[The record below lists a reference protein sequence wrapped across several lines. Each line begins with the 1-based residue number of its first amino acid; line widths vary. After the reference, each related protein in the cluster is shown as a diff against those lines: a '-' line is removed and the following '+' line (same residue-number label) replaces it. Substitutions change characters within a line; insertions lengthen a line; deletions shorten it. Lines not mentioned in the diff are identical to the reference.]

1 LNFELLKP
9 ETIVT
14 PTRDHIKLILKSL
27 PEKPGVYRFYD
38 EKGTVIYV
46 GKAKR
51 LKRRVSSYFNKDHD
65 SAKVR
70 MLVTKIRDIQTVVV
84 NSEWDA
90 LLLENSM
97 IKEFKPRYNIMLK
110 DDKTYP
116 WIAVTK
122 EPYAR
127 IFPTRRPDAASMHLF
142 GPYSSVR
149 QMNILLELLNNM
161 FPLRTCKILKN
172 NDRPCMQ
179 YQIKKCAA
187 PCCGLITAEEYQQN
201 IEKAMQIIKGNRK
214 EVIRQLKEEMMHYAD
229 EWKFEQAAEVKQKIE
244 ALENFIGKSVVVN
257 PSLTNMDIFGMEED
271 DNCTYISFL
280 RVIDGAVVQAHT
292 LEIDN
297 RMETTSEDAL
307 WAGILEIK
315 ERLGGLSLTLLVPFM
330 PTLAPEDWD
339 LQVPQR
345 GDKRKLLELATHN
358 AHFYMLEKKKRQDLA
373 DPDRRNMRVLQSLQE
388 ALGMKTLP
396 RRIECF
402 DNSNTQGEEPVAAMS
417 CFIDGKPAKSEYRH
431 FNIKTVVGADDF
443 ASMEEVIY
451 RRYHRLLEEN
461 KPLPDLVVIDGGKG
475 QLHAAWN
482 AIQALRIEDRLMM
495 VGIAKRLEDIFKVGD
510 DVPVYIDKRSEAQKL
525 LQHVRDEVH
534 RFGIT
539 HHRKRRAKTSIASI
553 LDDAPGIGKILKTKL
568 LKEFK
573 SVAKITAATEPELAA
588 VIGPKKAAA
597 LIKYLSQNNSNNIKH
612 HFLSSPEGTKRAKRN

>member
-1 LNFELLKP
+1 MKDTP
-9 ETIVT
+9 EN
-14 PTRDHIKLILKSL
+14 IKLILKSL

-38 EKGTVIYV
+38 DSGTVIYV

-51 LKRRVSSYFNKDHD
+51 LKRRVSSYFNKEHD

-70 MLVTKIRDIQTVVV
+70 MLVTKIRNIETVVV
-84 NSEWDA
+84 DSEWDA

-97 IKEFKPRYNIMLK
+97 IKQFKPRYNIMLK
-110 DDKTYP
+110 DDKSYP

-122 EPYAR
+122 ETFPR
-127 IFPTRRPDAASMHLF
+127 VFPTRRPDPATMQLF
-142 GPYSSVR
+142 GPYSSVK
-149 QMNILLELLNNM
+149 QMNVLLDLLHEM
-161 FPLRTCKILKN
+161 FPLRNCKILRKN
-172 NDRPCMQ
+172 ERPCMQ

-187 PCCGLITAEEYQQN
+187 PCCGLISAEEYQDN
-201 IEKAMQIIKGNRK
+201 IGKAIQIIKGNRK
-214 EVIRQLKEEMMHYAD
+214 EVIRQLREEMMNYAS
-229 EWKFEQAAEVKQKIE
+229 ELKFEQAGEVKRKIG

-257 PSLTNMDIFGMEED
+257 PSLTDMDVFGMEED
-271 DNCTYISFL
+271 ADDNCFYVSFL

-292 LEIDN
+292 LEIGN
-297 RMETTSEDAL
+297 RMETTREDAL
-307 WAGILEIK
+307 WTAILEIR
-315 ERLGGLSLTLLVPFM
+315 ERVGGLSPTLLVPFT
-330 PTLAPEDWD
+330 PDIAPDNMD

-345 GDKRKLLELATHN
+345 GDKRKLLELAAHN
-358 AHFYMLEKKKRQDLA
+358 AHFYLLEKKKRQDLA
-373 DPDRRNMRVLQSLQE
+373 DPERRNMRVLQTLQE
-388 ALGMKTLP
+388 ALGMMTLP

-402 DNSNTQGEEPVAAMS
+402 DNSNTQGEDPVAAMS
-417 CFIDGKPAKSEYRH
+417 CFIDGKPAKREYRH

-475 QLHAAWN
+475 QLRAAWN
-482 AIQALRIEDRLMM
+482 AIIALHIEDRLMM
-495 VGIAKRLEDIFKVGD
+495 VGIAKRLEDIYKVGD

-539 HHRKRRAKTSIASI
+539 HHRKRRSKTSIASV
-553 LDDAPGIGKILKTKL
+553 LDDAPGIGKVLKTKL

-573 SVAKITAATEPELAA
+573 TVAKITAAPESDLAT
-588 VIGPKKAAA
+588 VIGPKKAADLKA
-597 LIKYLSQNNSNNIKH
+597 YLSKM
-612 HFLSSPEGTKRAKRN
+612 

>member
-1 LNFELLKP
+1 MK
-9 ETIVT
+9 ET
-14 PTRDHIKLILKSL
+14 PDHIQLILKTL

-38 EKGTVIYV
+38 DKGVVIYV

-70 MLVTKIRDIQTVVV
+70 MLVTKIRDIETVVV
-84 NSEWDA
+84 DSEWEA

-97 IKEFKPRYNIMLK
+97 IKQFKPKYNIMLK
-110 DDKTYP
+110 DDKSYP
-116 WIAVTK
+116 WIAVTR
-122 EPYAR
+122 EAFPR
-127 IFPTRRPDAASMHLF
+127 IFPTRRPDPKAMQLF
-142 GPYSSVR
+142 GPYSSVK
-149 QMNILLELLNNM
+149 QMNVLLDLIHEM
-161 FPLRTCKILKN
+161 FPLRNCKILRN
-172 NDRPCMQ
+172 SDRPCMQ

-187 PCCGLITAEEYQQN
+187 PCCGLITAEEYQSN
-201 IEKAMQIIKGNRK
+201 IDKAVQIIKGNRK
-214 EVIRQLKEEMMHYAD
+214 EVIRQLREEMMQYAG
-229 EWKFEQAAEVKQKIE
+229 ELRFEQAGEVKRKIE

-257 PSLTNMDIFGMEED
+257 PSLTDMDVFGMEED
-271 DNCTYISFL
+271 AENNCTYVSFM

-297 RMETTSEDAL
+297 RLETTREDAL
-307 WAGILEIK
+307 WAGILEIR
-315 ERLGGLSLTLLVPFM
+315 ERVGGLSPTLLVPFT
-330 PTLAPEDWD
+330 PEIAPEDMD

-345 GDKRKLLELATHN
+345 GDKRKLLELAARN
-358 AHFYMLEKKKRQDLA
+358 AHFYLLEKKKRQDLV
-373 DPDRRNMRVLQSLQE
+373 DPDRRNQRVLIALQE

-482 AIQALRIEDRLMM
+482 AIIALHIEDRLMM
-495 VGIAKRLEDIFKVGD
+495 VGIAKRLEDIYKVGD
-510 DVPVYIDKRSEAQKL
+510 DLPVYIDKRSEAQKL

-553 LDDAPGIGKILKTKL
+553 LDNAPGIGKVLKTKL

-573 SVAKITAATEPELAA
+573 SISNITAATEPELAA
-588 VIGPKKAAA
+588 VIGPKKAAD
-597 LIKYLSQNNSNNIKH
+597 LKIYLSNNKSNNIKH
-612 HFLSSPEGTKRAKRN
+612 NSLSSPERTTS

>member
-1 LNFELLKP
+1 MKETP
-9 ETIVT
+9 EN
-14 PTRDHIKLILKSL
+14 IKLILKTL

-38 EKGTVIYV
+38 DKGTVIYV

-65 SAKVR
+65 SPKVR
-70 MLVTKIRDIQTVVV
+70 MLVTKIRDIETVVV
-84 NSEWDA
+84 DSEWEA

-97 IKEFKPRYNIMLK
+97 IKQFKPRYNIMLK
-110 DDKTYP
+110 DDKSYP
-116 WIAVTK
+116 WIAVTR
-122 EPYAR
+122 EEFPR
-127 IFPTRRPDAASMHLF
+127 VFPTRRPDPATMHLF
-142 GPYSSVR
+142 GPYSSVK
-149 QMNILLELLNNM
+149 QMNILLDLIHEM
-161 FPLRTCKILKN
+161 FPLRNCKILRN
-172 NDRPCMQ
+172 NDRPCIQ

-187 PCCGLITAEEYQQN
+187 PCCGLINAADYQAN
-201 IEKAMQIIKGNRK
+201 IEKAMQILKGNRR
-214 EVIRQLKEEMMHYAD
+214 EVVRQLREEMMRYAD
-229 EWKFEQAAEVKQKIE
+229 ELKFEQAGEIKRKIDV
-244 ALENFIGKSVVVN
+244 LENFIGKSVVVN
-257 PSLTNMDIFGMEED
+257 PSLTDMDAFGMEED
-271 DNCTYISFL
+271 LEDNCAYVSFL

-297 RMETTSEDAL
+297 RMETTREDAL
-307 WAGILEIK
+307 WTAILDIR
-315 ERLGGLSLTLLVPFM
+315 ERVGGLSPTLLVPFT
-330 PTLAPEDWD
+330 PEIAPDDMD

-345 GDKRKLLELATHN
+345 GDKRKLLELAARN
-358 AHFYMLEKKKRQDLA
+358 AHFYMLEKKKRQDLV
-373 DPDRRNMRVLQSLQE
+373 DPDRRNQRVLLALQE

-402 DNSNTQGEEPVAAMS
+402 DNSNTQGEDPVAAMS

-451 RRYHRLLEEN
+451 RRYHRLLEEG

-475 QLHAAWN
+475 QLRAAWN
-482 AIQALRIEDRLMM
+482 AIIALHIEDRLMM
-495 VGIAKRLEDIFKVGD
+495 VGIAKRLEDIYKVGD

-539 HHRKRRAKTSIASI
+539 HHRKRRGKTSIASI
-553 LDDAPGIGKILKTKL
+553 LDDAPGIGKVLKTKL

-573 SVAKITAATEPELAA
+573 SVSKITAAPESDLAA
-588 VIGPKKAAA
+588 VIGPKKAADLKA
-597 LIKYLSQNNSNNIKH
+597 YLSKM
-612 HFLSSPEGTKRAKRN
+612 

>member
-1 LNFELLKP
+1 MNHIAE
-9 ETIVT
+9 
-14 PTRDHIKLILKSL
+14 HIKLILKSL

-38 EKGTVIYV
+38 DKGTVIYV

-51 LKRRVSSYFNKDHD
+51 LKRRVSSYFNKDHE

-84 NSEWDA
+84 DSEWDA

-97 IKEFKPRYNIMLK
+97 IKQFKPKYNIMLK

-122 EPYAR
+122 EPFAR
-127 IFPTRRPDAASMHLF
+127 VFPTRRPDAATMHLF
-142 GPYSSVR
+142 GPYSSVK
-149 QMNILLELLNNM
+149 QMNILLDLIKEM
-161 FPLRTCKILKN
+161 FPIRNCKILRKN
-172 NDRPCMQ
+172 ERPCMQ

-187 PCCGLITAEEYQQN
+187 PCCDLITQEEYQEN

-214 EVIRQLKEEMMHYAD
+214 EVMRQLKTEMMRYAD
-229 EWKFEQAAEVKQKIE
+229 EWKFEQAGEVKRKIE

-257 PSLTNMDIFGMEED
+257 PSLTNMDVFGMDED
-271 DNCTYISFL
+271 DDCFYISFL
-280 RVIDGAVVQAHT
+280 RVIDGAIVQAQT

-297 RMETTSEDAL
+297 RLDSTREDAL
-307 WAGILEIK
+307 WTGILEIQ
-315 ERLGGLSLTLLVPFM
+315 ERLGGLSPSLLVPFM
-330 PTLAPEDWD
+330 PVLIPEGWN

-345 GDKRKLLELATHN
+345 GDKHKLVELAVHN
-358 AHFYMLEKKKRQDLA
+358 AHFYMLEKKKRQDLV
-373 DPDRRNMRVLQSLQE
+373 DPDRRNQRVLLALQE

-417 CFIDGKPAKSEYRH
+417 CFIDGKPAKNEYRH

-451 RRYHRLLEEN
+451 RRYHRLLEEE

-482 AIQALRIEDRLMM
+482 AIQALHIEDRLMM
-495 VGIAKRLEDIFKVGD
+495 VGIAKRLEDIYKVGD
-510 DVPVYIDKRSEAQKL
+510 DLPVYIDKRSEAQKL

-539 HHRKRRAKTSIASI
+539 HHRKRRAKTSIASV

-568 LKEFK
+568 LREFK
-573 SVAKITAATEPELAA
+573 TVAKITTATEPELAA
-588 VIGPKKAAA
+588 VIGPKKAAD
-597 LIKYLSQNNSNNIKH
+597 LKQYLSKM
-612 HFLSSPEGTKRAKRN
+612 

>member
-1 LNFELLKP
+1 MNE
-9 ETIVT
+9 
-14 PTRDHIKLILKSL
+14 HIQLILRSL

-38 EKGTVIYV
+38 DKGVVIYV

-70 MLVTKIRDIQTVVV
+70 MLVTKIRDIETVVV
-84 NSEWDA
+84 DSEWDA

-97 IKEFKPRYNIMLK
+97 IKQFKPKYNILLK

-116 WIAVTK
+116 WIAVTR
-122 EPYAR
+122 ETYPR
-127 IFPTRRPDAASMHLF
+127 IFPTRRPDSATMQLF
-142 GPYSSVR
+142 GPYSSVK
-149 QMNILLELLNNM
+149 QMNVLLDLIHDM
-161 FPLRTCKILKN
+161 FPLRNCKILRN

-187 PCCGLITAEEYQQN
+187 PCCGLISAEEYQAN
-201 IEKAMQIIKGNRK
+201 IAKAVQIIKGNRK
-214 EVIRQLKEEMMHYAD
+214 EVIRELRDEMMRYAD
-229 EWKFEQAAEVKQKIE
+229 EWKFEQAGEVKRKIE

-257 PSLTNMDIFGMEED
+257 PSLTDMDVFGMEED
-271 DNCTYISFL
+271 ADNNCFYVSFL
-280 RVIDGAVVQAHT
+280 RVVDGAVVQAHT
-292 LEIDN
+292 LEVGN
-297 RMETTSEDAL
+297 RMETTREDAL
-307 WAGILEIK
+307 WAGILEI
-315 ERLGGLSLTLLVPFM
+315 RDRVGGLSSTLLVPF
-330 PTLAPEDWD
+330 TPELVPEEWN

-345 GDKRKLLELATHN
+345 GDKRKLLELALHN
-358 AHFYMLEKKKRQDLA
+358 AHFYMLEKRKRQDLA
-373 DPDRRNMRVLQSLQE
+373 DPDRRHIRVLQSLQE

-431 FNIKTVVGADDF
+431 FLIKTVVGANDF
-443 ASMEEVIY
+443 ASMEEIIY

-475 QLHAAWN
+475 QLTSAWN
-482 AIQALRIEDRLMM
+482 ALKALHIEDRFMM
-495 VGIAKRLEDIFKVGD
+495 VGIAERLEDIYKVGD
-510 DVPVYIDKRSEAQKL
+510 QYPIYMDKRSEAQKL

-539 HHRKRRAKTSIASI
+539 HHRKRRAKTSIASV
-553 LDDAPGIGKILKTKL
+553 LDDAPGIGKVLKTRL
-568 LKEFK
+568 LREFK
-573 SVAKITAATEPELAA
+573 SVAKIKAATEPELAA
-588 VIGPKKAAA
+588 VIGPKKAADLKA
-597 LIKYLSQNNSNNIKH
+597 YLSSMKNNI
-612 HFLSSPEGTKRAKRN
+612 

>member
-1 LNFELLKP
+1 MNSYP
-9 ETIVT
+9 
-14 PTRDHIKLILKSL
+14 DHIRLILKTL

-51 LKRRVSSYFNKDHD
+51 LKRRVSSYFNKEHD

-84 NSEWDA
+84 DTEWDA

-97 IKEFKPRYNIMLK
+97 IKEFKPKYNIMLK

-122 EPYAR
+122 EPFAR
-127 IFPTRRPDAASMHLF
+127 VFPTRRPEPAKMHLF
-142 GPYSSVR
+142 GPYSSVK
-149 QMNILLELLNNM
+149 QMNILLDLINDM
-161 FPLRTCKILKN
+161 FPIRNCKILRN

-187 PCCGLITAEEYQQN
+187 PCCGLISEEKYQQN
-201 IEKAMQIIKGNRK
+201 ITKVMQIIKGNRK
-214 EVIRQLKEEMMHYAD
+214 EVIRQLREEMMQYAE
-229 EWKFEQAAEVKQKIE
+229 EWKFEQAAEVKRKIE
-244 ALENFIGKSVVVN
+244 ALEHFIGKSVVVN
-257 PSLTNMDIFGMEED
+257 PALTDMDVFGMEED
-271 DNCTYISFL
+271 DNCFYISFL
-280 RVIDGAVVQAHT
+280 RVIDGAVVQAQT
-292 LEIDN
+292 LEIDSKL
-297 RMETTSEDAL
+297 ETTREDAL
-307 WAGILEIK
+307 WAGILEIHD
-315 ERLGGLSLTLLVPFM
+315 RLNQLSPTLLVPFM
-330 PTLAPEDWD
+330 PVLTPEGWD
-339 LQVPQR
+339 FQVPQR
-345 GDKRKLLELATHN
+345 GDKRKLLELAIHN

-373 DPDRRNMRVLQSLQE
+373 DPERRNTRVLQSLQN

-482 AIQALRIEDRLMM
+482 AIQALHIEDRLMM
-495 VGIAKRLEDIFKVGD
+495 VGIAKRLEDIYKVGD

-573 SVAKITAATEPELAA
+573 SISKITAASESDLAA
-588 VIGPKKAAA
+588 VIGPKKAAVLKA
-597 LIKYLSQNNSNNIKH
+597 YLSK
-612 HFLSSPEGTKRAKRN
+612 P

>member
-1 LNFELLKP
+1 VGQTKAKSQMKG
-9 ETIVT
+9 T
-14 PTRDHIKLILKSL
+14 PDHIKLILKSL

-38 EKGTVIYV
+38 DKGVVIYV

-70 MLVTKIRDIQTVVV
+70 MLVTKIRDIETVVV
-84 NSEWDA
+84 DSEWEA

-97 IKEFKPRYNIMLK
+97 IKQFKPKYNIMLK
-110 DDKTYP
+110 DDKSYP

-122 EPYAR
+122 EPFPR
-127 IFPTRRPDAASMHLF
+127 VFPTRHPDPKTMQLF
-142 GPYSSVR
+142 GPYSSVK
-149 QMNILLELLNNM
+149 QMNVLLDLIHEM
-161 FPLRTCKILKN
+161 FPLRNCKILRN
-172 NDRPCMQ
+172 SDRPCMQ

-187 PCCGLITAEEYQQN
+187 PCCGLISSVEYQAN
-201 IEKAMQIIKGNRK
+201 IDKAVQIIKGNRK
-214 EVIRQLKEEMMHYAD
+214 EVIRQLREEMMRYAD
-229 EWKFEQAAEVKQKIE
+229 ELKFEQAGEVKRKIE
-244 ALENFIGKSVVVN
+244 ALENFMGKSVVVN
-257 PSLTNMDIFGMEED
+257 PSLTDMDVFGMEED
-271 DNCTYISFL
+271 AENHCTYVSFL
-280 RVIDGAVVQAHT
+280 RVMDGAVVQAHT

-297 RMETTSEDAL
+297 RMETTREDAL
-307 WAGILEIK
+307 WAGILEIR
-315 ERLGGLSLTLLVPFM
+315 ERLGGLSSTLLVPFT
-330 PTLAPEDWD
+330 PEIAPDDMD

-345 GDKRKLLELATHN
+345 GDKRKLLELAVRN
-358 AHFYMLEKKKRQDLA
+358 AHFYMLEKKKRQDLV
-373 DPDRRNMRVLQSLQE
+373 DPDRRNQRVLIALQE

-451 RRYHRLLEEN
+451 RRYHRLLEEE

-482 AIQALRIEDRLMM
+482 AILALHIEDRLMM
-495 VGIAKRLEDIFKVGD
+495 VGIAKRLEDIYKVGD

-539 HHRKRRAKTSIASI
+539 HHRKRRGKTSIASI
-553 LDDAPGIGKILKTKL
+553 LDDAPGIGKVLKTKL

-573 SVAKITAATEPELAA
+573 SVSKITAASESDLAA
-588 VIGPKKAAA
+588 VIGPKKAAL
-597 LIKYLSQNNSNNIKH
+597 LITYLSKNPNIKKDNNS
-612 HFLSSPEGTKRAKRN
+612 LSSPEGTTS

>member
-1 LNFELLKP
+1 MK
-9 ETIVT
+9 ET
-14 PTRDHIKLILKSL
+14 PDNIKLILRSL

-38 EKGTVIYV
+38 DGGTVIYV

-65 SAKVR
+65 SPKVR

-84 NSEWDA
+84 DSEWEA

-97 IKEFKPRYNIMLK
+97 IKEFKPKYNIMLK
-110 DDKTYP
+110 DDKSYP

-122 EPYAR
+122 EPFAR
-127 IFPTRRPDAASMHLF
+127 VFPTRRPDPATMLLF
-142 GPYSSVR
+142 GPYSSVK
-149 QMNILLELLNNM
+149 QMNILLDLVHDM
-161 FPLRTCKILKN
+161 FPMRNCKVLRH

-187 PCCGLITAEEYQQN
+187 PCCGFITAEDYQAN
-201 IEKAMQIIKGNRK
+201 IEKAVQIIKGNRK
-214 EVIRQLKEEMMHYAD
+214 EVIRQLKEEMMKYAE
-229 EWKFEQAAEVKQKIE
+229 EWKFEQAGEVKRKIE

-257 PSLTNMDIFGMEED
+257 PALTDMDVFGMEED
-271 DNCTYISFL
+271 KENNCVYVSFL

-292 LEIDN
+292 LDIDS
-297 RMETTSEDAL
+297 RMETTREDAL
-307 WAGILEIK
+307 WTAILDIR
-315 ERLGGLSLTLLVPFM
+315 ERVGGLSPTLLVPFT
-330 PTLAPEDWD
+330 PEIAPDDWD

-345 GDKRKLLELATHN
+345 GDKRKLLELATRN

-373 DPDRRNMRVLQSLQE
+373 DPDRRNVRVLQSLQE

-451 RRYHRLLEEN
+451 RRYHRLLEEE

-482 AIQALRIEDRLMM
+482 AIIALHIEDRLMM
-495 VGIAKRLEDIFKVGD
+495 VGIAKRLEDIYKVGD

-539 HHRKRRAKTSIASI
+539 HHRKRRAKTSIAST
-553 LDDAPGIGKILKTKL
+553 LDDAPGISKVLKNKL

-573 SVAKITAATEPELAA
+573 SLSKITSASESELAA
-588 VIGPKKAAA
+588 VIGPKKAAD
-597 LIKYLSQNNSNNIKH
+597 LISYLGNRQQATEN
-612 HFLSSPEGTKRAKRN
+612 KR

>member
-1 LNFELLKP
+1 MGQTKAKSQMKG
-9 ETIVT
+9 T
-14 PTRDHIKLILKSL
+14 PDHIKLILKSL

-38 EKGTVIYV
+38 DKGVVIYV

-70 MLVTKIRDIQTVVV
+70 MLVTKIRDIETVVV
-84 NSEWDA
+84 DSEWEA

-97 IKEFKPRYNIMLK
+97 IKQFKPKYNIMLK
-110 DDKTYP
+110 DDKSYP

-122 EPYAR
+122 EPFPR
-127 IFPTRRPDAASMHLF
+127 VFPTRHPDPKTIQLF
-142 GPYSSVR
+142 GPYSSVK
-149 QMNILLELLNNM
+149 QMNVLLDLIHEM
-161 FPLRTCKILKN
+161 FPLRNCKILRN
-172 NDRPCMQ
+172 SDRPCMQ

-187 PCCGLITAEEYQQN
+187 PCCGLISSVEYQAN
-201 IEKAMQIIKGNRK
+201 IDKAVQIIKGNRK
-214 EVIRQLKEEMMHYAD
+214 EVIRQLREEMMRYAD
-229 EWKFEQAAEVKQKIE
+229 ELKFEQAGEVKRKIE
-244 ALENFIGKSVVVN
+244 ALENFMGKSVVVN
-257 PSLTNMDIFGMEED
+257 PSLTDMDVFGMEED
-271 DNCTYISFL
+271 AENHCTYVSFL
-280 RVIDGAVVQAHT
+280 RVMDGAVVQAHT

-297 RMETTSEDAL
+297 RMETTREDAL
-307 WAGILEIK
+307 WAGILEIR
-315 ERLGGLSLTLLVPFM
+315 ERLGGLSSTLLVPFT
-330 PTLAPEDWD
+330 PEIAPDDMD

-345 GDKRKLLELATHN
+345 GDKRKLLELAVRN
-358 AHFYMLEKKKRQDLA
+358 AHFYMLEKKKRQDLV
-373 DPDRRNMRVLQSLQE
+373 DPDRRNQRVLIALQE

-451 RRYHRLLEEN
+451 RRYHRLLEEE

-482 AIQALRIEDRLMM
+482 AILALHIEDRLMM
-495 VGIAKRLEDIFKVGD
+495 VGIAKRLEDIYKVGD

-539 HHRKRRAKTSIASI
+539 HHRKRRGKTSIASI
-553 LDDAPGIGKILKTKL
+553 LDDAPGIGKVLKTKL

-573 SVAKITAATEPELAA
+573 SVSKITAASESDLAA
-588 VIGPKKAAA
+588 VIGPKKAAL
-597 LIKYLSQNNSNNIKH
+597 LITYLSKNPNIKKDNNS
-612 HFLSSPEGTKRAKRN
+612 LSSPEGTTS

>member
-1 LNFELLKP
+1 MKETP
-9 ETIVT
+9 EN
-14 PTRDHIKLILKSL
+14 IKLILKSL

-38 EKGTVIYV
+38 DSGTVIYV

-70 MLVTKIRDIQTVVV
+70 VLVTKIRNIETVVV
-84 NSEWDA
+84 DSEWEA

-97 IKEFKPRYNIMLK
+97 IKQFKPKYNIMLK

-122 EPYAR
+122 ETFPR
-127 IFPTRRPDAASMHLF
+127 IFPTRRPDPATMQLF
-142 GPYSSVR
+142 GPYSSVK
-149 QMNILLELLNNM
+149 QMNVLLDLIHQM
-161 FPLRTCKILKN
+161 FPLRNCKILRK

-187 PCCGLITAEEYQQN
+187 PCCGMITAEAYQAN
-201 IEKAMQIIKGNRK
+201 IGKAVQIIKGNRK
-214 EVIRQLKEEMMHYAD
+214 EVIRELREEMMRYA
-229 EWKFEQAAEVKQKIE
+229 EELKFEQAGEVKRKID

-257 PSLTNMDIFGMEED
+257 PSLTDMDVFGMEED
-271 DNCTYISFL
+271 ADNNCVYVSFL
-280 RVIDGAVVQAHT
+280 RVVDGAVVQAHT
-292 LEIDN
+292 LEIGN
-297 RMETTSEDAL
+297 RLETTREDAL
-307 WAGILEIK
+307 WAGILEIR
-315 ERLGGLSLTLLVPFM
+315 ERVGGLCPVLIVPF
-330 PTLAPEDWD
+330 TPEIVPDGWN

-345 GDKRKLLELATHN
+345 GDKHKLLELALHN

-373 DPDRRNMRVLQSLQE
+373 DPDRRNMRVLQTLQE

-402 DNSNTQGEEPVAAMS
+402 DNSNTQGEDPVAAMS
-417 CFIDGKPAKSEYRH
+417 CFIDGKPAKKEYRH

-451 RRYHRLLEEN
+451 RRYHRLLEED

-475 QLHAAWN
+475 QLRAAWN
-482 AIQALRIEDRLMM
+482 AIIALHIEDRLMM
-495 VGIAKRLEDIFKVGD
+495 VGIAKRLEDIYKVGD

-539 HHRKRRAKTSIASI
+539 HHRKRRSKTSIASI
-553 LDDAPGIGKILKTKL
+553 LDDAPGIGKVLKTKL

-573 SVAKITAATEPELAA
+573 SVAKITAASESELAA
-588 VIGPKKAAA
+588 VIGPKKAADLRA
-597 LIKYLSQNNSNNIKH
+597 YLDH
-612 HFLSSPEGTKRAKRN
+612 

>member
-1 LNFELLKP
+1 MSHVAE
-9 ETIVT
+9 
-14 PTRDHIKLILKSL
+14 HIKLILKSL

-38 EKGTVIYV
+38 DKGTVIYV

-51 LKRRVSSYFNKDHD
+51 LKRRVSSYFNKDHE

-84 NSEWDA
+84 DSEWDA

-97 IKEFKPRYNIMLK
+97 IKQFKPKYNIMLK

-122 EPYAR
+122 EPFAR
-127 IFPTRRPDAASMHLF
+127 VFPTRRPDAASMHLF
-142 GPYSSVR
+142 GPYSSVK
-149 QMNILLELLNNM
+149 QMNILLDLIKEM
-161 FPLRTCKILKN
+161 FPIRNCKILRKN
-172 NDRPCMQ
+172 ERPCMQ

-187 PCCGLITAEEYQQN
+187 PCCGLITQEEYQEN

-214 EVIRQLKEEMMHYAD
+214 EVMRQLRTEMMRYAD
-229 EWKFEQAAEVKQKIE
+229 EWKFEQAGEVKRKIE

-257 PSLTNMDIFGMEED
+257 PALTNMDVFGMDED
-271 DNCTYISFL
+271 DDCFYISFL
-280 RVIDGAVVQAHT
+280 RVIDGAIVQAQT

-297 RMETTSEDAL
+297 RLDTTREDAL
-307 WAGILEIK
+307 WAGILEIQ
-315 ERLGGLSLTLLVPFM
+315 ERLGGLSPSLLVPFM
-330 PTLAPEDWD
+330 PVLIPEGWN

-345 GDKRKLLELATHN
+345 GDKHKLVELAVHN
-358 AHFYMLEKKKRQDLA
+358 AHFFMLEKKKRQDLV
-373 DPDRRNMRVLQSLQE
+373 DPDRRNQRVLLALQE

-451 RRYHRLLEEN
+451 RRYHRLLEEE

-482 AIQALRIEDRLMM
+482 AIQALHIEDRLMM
-495 VGIAKRLEDIFKVGD
+495 VGIAKRLEDIYKVGD
-510 DVPVYIDKRSEAQKL
+510 DLPVYIDKRSEAQKL

-539 HHRKRRAKTSIASI
+539 HHRKRRAKTSIASV
-553 LDDAPGIGKILKTKL
+553 LDNAPGIGKILKTKL
-568 LKEFK
+568 LREFK
-573 SVAKITAATEPELAA
+573 TVAKITSASEPELAA
-588 VIGPKKAAA
+588 VIGPKKAAD
-597 LIKYLSQNNSNNIKH
+597 LKQYLSKM
-612 HFLSSPEGTKRAKRN
+612 

>member
-1 LNFELLKP
+1 MSP
-9 ETIVT
+9 T
-14 PTRDHIKLILKSL
+14 PDHIQLILKSL

-38 EKGTVIYV
+38 ESGTVIYV

-65 SAKVR
+65 SPKVR
-70 MLVTKIRDIQTVVV
+70 MLVTKIRDIETVVV
-84 NSEWDA
+84 DSEWDA

-97 IKEFKPRYNIMLK
+97 IKQFKPKYNIMLK

-122 EPYAR
+122 ETFPR
-127 IFPTRRPDAASMHLF
+127 IFPTRRPDPATMQLF
-142 GPYSSVR
+142 GPYSSVK
-149 QMNILLELLNNM
+149 QMNVLLDLLHDM
-161 FPLRTCKILKN
+161 FPFRNCKILRN

-187 PCCGLITAEEYQQN
+187 PCCGLITPEEYQSN
-201 IEKAMQIIKGNRK
+201 IAKAMQIIKGNRK
-214 EVIRQLKEEMMHYAD
+214 EVIKELHSEMMRYAD
-229 EWKFEQAAEVKQKIE
+229 ELKFEQAGEIKRKIG

-257 PSLTNMDIFGMEED
+257 PSLTDMDVFGMEED
-271 DNCTYISFL
+271 AENNCFYVSFL
-280 RVIDGAVVQAHT
+280 RVVDGAVVQAHT

-297 RMETTSEDAL
+297 RLETTREDAL
-307 WAGILEIK
+307 WSGILDI
-315 ERLGGLSLTLLVPFM
+315 RDRVGGLSPTMLVPF
-330 PTLAPEDWD
+330 TPEIVPEGWN

-345 GDKRKLLELATHN
+345 GDKRKLLELALHN

-373 DPDRRNMRVLQSLQE
+373 DPERRNMRVLQALQQ

-402 DNSNTQGEEPVAAMS
+402 DNSNTQGEDPVAAMS

-451 RRYHRLLEEN
+451 RRYHRLLEED

-475 QLHAAWN
+475 QLRAAWN
-482 AIQALRIEDRLMM
+482 AIVALHIEDRLMM
-495 VGIAKRLEDIFKVGD
+495 VGIAKRLEDIYKVGD
-510 DVPVYIDKRSEAQKL
+510 DLPVYIDKRSEAQKL

-539 HHRKRRAKTSIASI
+539 HHRKRRSKTSIASV
-553 LDDAPGIGKILKTKL
+553 LDDAPGIGKVLKTKL

-573 SVAKITAATEPELAA
+573 SVAKITAASEPELAA

-597 LIKYLSQNNSNNIKH
+597 LITYLSKTPNYKEHNSLNS
-612 HFLSSPEGTKRAKRN
+612 LEEAKRAKRN

>member
-1 LNFELLKP
+1 MNKVSE
-9 ETIVT
+9 
-14 PTRDHIKLILKSL
+14 HINLILKTL

-84 NSEWDA
+84 DSEWEA

-97 IKEFKPRYNIMLK
+97 IKQFKPKYNIMLK

-122 EPYAR
+122 EPFAR
-127 IFPTRRPDAASMHLF
+127 VFPTRRPDPARMHLF
-142 GPYSSVR
+142 GPYSSVK
-149 QMNILLELLNNM
+149 QMNVLLDLINEM
-161 FPLRTCKILKN
+161 FPIRNCKILKN

-187 PCCGLITAEEYQQN
+187 PCCGLITQEDYQRN
-201 IEKAMQIIKGNRK
+201 IEKATQIIKGNRK
-214 EVIRQLKEEMMHYAD
+214 EVIRQLKEEMMRYAD
-229 EWKFEQAAEVKQKIE
+229 EWKFEQAGDVKRKIE

-257 PSLTNMDIFGMEED
+257 PALTNMDVFGMEED
-271 DNCTYISFL
+271 DNCFYISFL

-297 RMETTSEDAL
+297 RMDTTPEDAL
-307 WAGILEIK
+307 WAGILEIQ
-315 ERLGGLSLTLLVPFM
+315 ERLGGLSPTLLVPFA
-330 PTLAPEDWD
+330 PALAPEGWD
-339 LQVPQR
+339 IQVPQR
-345 GDKRKLLELATHN
+345 GDKRKLLELAIHN
-358 AHFYMLEKKKRQDLA
+358 AHFYLLEKKKRQDLV
-373 DPDRRNMRVLQSLQE
+373 DPDRRNQRVLLALQE

-402 DNSNTQGEEPVAAMS
+402 DNSNTQGEDPVAAMS

-431 FNIKTVVGADDF
+431 FLIKTVVGANDF
-443 ASMEEVIY
+443 ASMEEIIY
-451 RRYHRLLEEN
+451 RRYHRLLEEG

-475 QLHAAWN
+475 QLGYAWN
-482 AIQALRIEDRLMM
+482 ALKALHIEDRFMM
-495 VGIAKRLEDIFKVGD
+495 VGIAERLEDIYKVGD
-510 DVPVYIDKRSEAQKL
+510 PYPIYIDKRSEAQKL

-539 HHRKRRAKTSIASI
+539 HHRKRRSKTSIASI
-553 LDDAPGIGKILKTKL
+553 LDDAPGIGKTLKTRL

-573 SVAKITAATEPELAA
+573 TIAKIKAAPEADLAK
-588 VIGPKKAAA
+588 VIGPKKAADLKA
-597 LIKYLSQNNSNNIKH
+597 YLFKV
-612 HFLSSPEGTKRAKRN
+612 

>member
-1 LNFELLKP
+1 MN
-9 ETIVT
+9 ET
-14 PTRDHIKLILKSL
+14 PDNIKLILRSL

-38 EKGTVIYV
+38 DSGTVIYV

-65 SAKVR
+65 SPKVR

-84 NSEWDA
+84 DTEWEA

-97 IKEFKPRYNIMLK
+97 IKEFKPKYNIMLK
-110 DDKTYP
+110 DDKSYP
-116 WIAVTK
+116 WIAVTR
-122 EPYAR
+122 EPFAR
-127 IFPTRRPDAASMHLF
+127 VFPTRHPDPATMHLF
-142 GPYSSVR
+142 GPYSSVK
-149 QMNILLELLNNM
+149 QMNILLDLIHDM
-161 FPLRTCKILKN
+161 FPLRNCKILKH
-172 NDRPCMQ
+172 NDRPCIQ

-187 PCCGLITAEEYQQN
+187 PCCDLITAEEYRQN
-201 IEKAMQIIKGNRK
+201 VDKTMQILKGNRK
-214 EVIRQLKEEMMHYAD
+214 EVLRQLREEMMGLAD
-229 EWKFEQAAEVKQKIE
+229 EWKFEQASEVKRKIDT
-244 ALENFIGKSVVVN
+244 LENFIVKSVVVN
-257 PSLTNMDIFGMEED
+257 PSLTNMDVFGMEED
-271 DNCTYISFL
+271 DNCMYVSFL
-280 RVIDGAVVQAHT
+280 RVLDGAVVQAQT

-297 RMETTSEDAL
+297 RLETTREDAL
-307 WAGILEIK
+307 WTAILEIR
-315 ERLGGLSLTLLVPFM
+315 ERLGGLSPTMLVPFT
-330 PTLAPEDWD
+330 PEIAPDDWD

-345 GDKRKLLELATHN
+345 GDKHKLLELATRN

-373 DPDRRNMRVLQSLQE
+373 DPERRNIRVLQALQE

-451 RRYHRLLEEN
+451 RRYHRLLEEE

-482 AIQALRIEDRLMM
+482 AIIALHIEDRLMM
-495 VGIAKRLEDIFKVGD
+495 VGIAKRLEDIYKVGD

-539 HHRKRRAKTSIASI
+539 HHRKRRSKTSIASI
-553 LDDAPGIGKILKTKL
+553 LDDAPGIGKTLKTRL

-573 SVAKITAATEPELAA
+573 TIAKIKAAPEADLAK
-588 VIGPKKAAA
+588 VIGPKKAADLKA
-597 LIKYLSQNNSNNIKH
+597 YLFKV
-612 HFLSSPEGTKRAKRN
+612 

>member
-1 LNFELLKP
+1 MKG
-9 ETIVT
+9 T
-14 PTRDHIKLILKSL
+14 PDHIKLILKSL

-38 EKGTVIYV
+38 DKGVVIYV

-70 MLVTKIRDIQTVVV
+70 MLVTKIRDIETVVV
-84 NSEWDA
+84 DSEWEA

-97 IKEFKPRYNIMLK
+97 IKQFKPKYNIMLK
-110 DDKTYP
+110 DDKSYP
-116 WIAVTK
+116 WIAVTR
-122 EPYAR
+122 ETFPR
-127 IFPTRRPDAASMHLF
+127 IFPTRHPDPKTMQLF
-142 GPYSSVR
+142 GPYSSVK
-149 QMNILLELLNNM
+149 QMNVLLDLIHEM
-161 FPLRTCKILKN
+161 FPLRNCKILRN
-172 NDRPCMQ
+172 SDRPCMQ

-187 PCCGLITAEEYQQN
+187 PCCGLIKAEEYQSN
-201 IEKAMQIIKGNRK
+201 IDKAVQIIKGNRK
-214 EVIRQLKEEMMHYAD
+214 EVTRQLREEMMRYAD
-229 EWKFEQAAEVKQKIE
+229 ELKFEQAGEVKRKIE

-257 PSLTNMDIFGMEED
+257 PSLTDMDVFGMEED
-271 DNCTYISFL
+271 GENHCTYVHFM

-297 RMETTSEDAL
+297 RMETTREDAL
-307 WAGILEIK
+307 WAGILEIR
-315 ERLGGLSLTLLVPFM
+315 ERVGGLSPTLLVPFT
-330 PTLAPEDWD
+330 PEIAPDDMD

-345 GDKRKLLELATHN
+345 GDKRKLLELATRN
-358 AHFYMLEKKKRQDLA
+358 AHFYMLEKKKRQDLV
-373 DPDRRNMRVLQSLQE
+373 DPDRRNQRVLIALQE

-451 RRYHRLLEEN
+451 RRYHRLLEEE

-482 AIQALRIEDRLMM
+482 AIIALHIEDRLMM
-495 VGIAKRLEDIFKVGD
+495 VGIAKRLEDIYKVGD

-539 HHRKRRAKTSIASI
+539 HHRKRRGKTSIASI
-553 LDDAPGIGKILKTKL
+553 LDDAPGIGKVLKTKL

-573 SVAKITAATEPELAA
+573 SVAKITAASESDLAA
-588 VIGPKKAAA
+588 VIGPKKAAD
-597 LIKYLSQNNSNNIKH
+597 LIEYLSNKSSNNIKQNS
-612 HFLSSPEGTKRAKRN
+612 LSSPEGTTS

>member
-1 LNFELLKP
+1 MN
-9 ETIVT
+9 ET
-14 PTRDHIKLILKSL
+14 PDNIKLILRSL

-38 EKGTVIYV
+38 DSGTVIYV

-65 SAKVR
+65 SPKVR

-84 NSEWDA
+84 DTEWEA

-97 IKEFKPRYNIMLK
+97 IKEFKPKYNIMLK
-110 DDKTYP
+110 DDKSYP
-116 WIAVTK
+116 WIAVTR
-122 EPYAR
+122 EPFAR
-127 IFPTRRPDAASMHLF
+127 VFPTRHPDPATMHLF
-142 GPYSSVR
+142 GPYSSVK
-149 QMNILLELLNNM
+149 QMNILLDLIHDM
-161 FPLRTCKILKN
+161 FPLRNCKILKH
-172 NDRPCMQ
+172 NDRPCIQ

-187 PCCGLITAEEYQQN
+187 PCCDLITAEEYRQN
-201 IEKAMQIIKGNRK
+201 VDKTMQILKGNRK
-214 EVIRQLKEEMMHYAD
+214 EVLRQLREEMMGLAD
-229 EWKFEQAAEVKQKIE
+229 EWKFEQAAEVKRKIDT
-244 ALENFIGKSVVVN
+244 LENFIVKSVVVN
-257 PSLTNMDIFGMEED
+257 PSLTDMDVFGMEED
-271 DNCTYISFL
+271 DNCIYVSFL
-280 RVIDGAVVQAHT
+280 RVLDGAVVQAQT

-297 RMETTSEDAL
+297 RLETTREDAL
-307 WAGILEIK
+307 WTAILEIR
-315 ERLGGLSLTLLVPFM
+315 ERLGGLSPTLLVPFT
-330 PTLAPEDWD
+330 PEIAPDDWD

-345 GDKRKLLELATHN
+345 GDKHKLLELATRN

-373 DPDRRNMRVLQSLQE
+373 DPERRNIRVLQALQE

-451 RRYHRLLEEN
+451 RRYHRLLEEE

-482 AIQALRIEDRLMM
+482 AIIALHIEDRLMM
-495 VGIAKRLEDIFKVGD
+495 VGIAKRLEDIYKVGD

-539 HHRKRRAKTSIASI
+539 HHRKRRSKTSIASI
-553 LDDAPGIGKILKTKL
+553 LDDAPGIGKTLKTRL

-573 SVAKITAATEPELAA
+573 TIAKIKAAPEADLAK
-588 VIGPKKAAA
+588 VIGPKKAADLKA
-597 LIKYLSQNNSNNIKH
+597 YLLKV
-612 HFLSSPEGTKRAKRN
+612 